1 MANSL
6 SASFPE
12 IWAREQQEV
21 FYKENVA
28 MKIANYQSGLEGKK
42 FGDTLNRVYRTMS
55 AYADIYTGADT
66 TVEDLTDAAE
76 QLIINKKF
84 SKTFYV
90 DDMDDM
96 QSAYSEALNYGKDT
110 GEYLSNQVDA
120 DVLAEALNSGTT
132 ITKTTIAT
140 TDMLG
145 ILTGVNK
152 ALRKNNVL
160 SKNKYGA
167 ISPEFEEILIQY
179 VAGRET
185 VDGDKVGMNGYLMT
199 YLGFDFYVTNQCTS
213 TAVLVLSED
222 VTANDTVTIAGQA
235 FKFVATIGTAAGE
248 VLAGAN
254 AAASRVNLAA
264 LINAPWTTTST
275 GVALT
280 GDALKMFKARISAVN
295 TVATTSVTVTAKGL
309 GVLDVAEALTH
320 ASNVWTATAQLQHNL
335 FGVKGNPYLVMQKA
349 PKVTE
354 RIAQLRDGKVYINTV
369 LYGTKTFA
377 DNAKAMVDVAI
388 QCSTYN
394 Q

>member
-1 MANSL
+1 MSNSL

-12 IWAREQQEV
+12 VWAREQQEV

-28 MKIANYQSGLEGKK
+28 MKIANYQTGLEGKK
-42 FGDTLNRVYRTMS
+42 FGDTLNRIYRNMS
-55 AYADIYTGADT
+55 AYADVYTGADT
-66 TVEDLTDAAE
+66 SIEDLTDTAE
-76 QLIINKKF
+76 QLVINRKF

-90 DDMDDM
+90 DAMDDI

-120 DVLAEALNSGTT
+120 DLLGEVLNAGTT

-152 ALRKNNVL
+152 ALRKNNIM
-160 SKNKYGA
+160 SKDKYGV

-179 VAGRET
+179 VAGRAT
-185 VDGDKVGMNGYLMT
+185 IDGDQVGRNGYLMS
-199 YLGFDFYVTNQCTS
+199 YLGFDFYVSNQLTS
-213 TAVLVLSED
+213 TATLVVD
-222 VTANDTVTIAGQA
+222 ADITANDTITIQGQV
-235 FKFVATIGTAAGE
+235 FTFVSSIGTTAGN
-248 VLAGAN
+248 VLLGAN

-264 LINAPWTTTST
+264 LLNAPGTTTST

-295 TVATTSVTVTAKGL
+295 NIAATNVVVTGKGL
-309 GVLDVAEALTH
+309 GVLDVSETITA
-320 ASNVWTATAQLQHNL
+320 ASDVWTATAQLQHNL
-335 FGVKGNPYLVMQKA
+335 FGVKGHPYLIMQKA

-354 RIAQLRDGKVYINTV
+354 RDAQLRDGKVIINT
-369 LYGTKTFA
+369 LLFGTKTFA
-377 DNAKAMVDVAI
+377 DDAKCMVDVAI
-388 QCSTYN
+388 QASTYN
-394 Q
+394 A